1 MVVRHSKTMLLTLLA
16 LTLPLSPGRVAPP
29 LSYRTET
36 GQLKSLPA
44 RRPLIVSFW
53 ASWCAPCREEL
64 PRLKRAA
71 GTGGLQVLALNYGES
86 AKTVRAFLNREGLGG
101 LPVGYVGAADPRMW
115 PIPGLPTSVLL
126 DGRGVVRRLQY
137 GPLNEAI
144 LNSWVALKLK

>member
-1 MVVRHSKTMLLTLLA
+1 MLSTLLA
-16 LTLPLSPGRVAPP
+16 LALPLSPGRAAPP

-36 GQLKSLPA
+36 GQLRPLPLG
-44 RRPLIVSFW
+44 RPLIVSFW

-71 GTGGLQVLALNYGES
+71 SGSVLQVLALNYGES
-86 AKTVRAFLNREGLGG
+86 AKTAGAFLNREGLGG
-101 LPVGYVGAADPRMW
+101 LPVGSVGAADPRMW

-137 GPLNEAI
+137 GPLNEAT